1 MAGVEYQP
9 IYDSQRYY
17 CLYSIFCILFTTIL
31 FLNLFVGVV
40 IETFNTEKEILSLNR
55 LLRAIEKVWIDV
67 QLMNYKARP
76 LVKVQKTGDKIRDLM
91 IGIAQ
96 NKYFDNL
103 ILLCILANTVI
114 LSIVFSGMSDKL
126 D

>member
-1 MAGVEYQP
+1 M
-9 IYDSQRYY
+9 
-17 CLYSIFCILFTTIL
+17 LFTTIL

-67 QLMNYKARP
+67 QLMNYKAKP
-76 LVKVQKTGDKIRDLM
+76 LVKVSKSGDKIRDFM
-91 IGIAQ
+91 IGISQ
-96 NKYFDNL
+96 NKIFDNI

-114 LSIVFSGMSDKL
+114 LSIVFFGMSDKL
-126 D
+126 ND

>member
-1 MAGVEYQP
+1 
-9 IYDSQRYY
+9 
-17 CLYSIFCILFTTIL
+17 
-31 FLNLFVGVV
+31 
-40 IETFNTEKEILSLNR
+40 
-55 LLRAIEKVWIDV
+55 
-67 QLMNYKARP
+67 MNYKARP